1 MATLENKSVIDEQFF
16 DSLIGKELNNTYK
29 LEKKIGVGGMGS
41 VFRATD
47 IHSGEEVAIKIISPN
62 LSRDS
67 VFVKRFQ
74 REAQICW
81 MLSHP
86 NIVKVHEFGETPEKF
101 LFMVMEFV
109 DGEPLDDYLEGK
121 LPLKPKHCLKI
132 AKPLA
137 GALELAHIH
146 SILHRDLKPS
156 NVLVKEKGDEI
167 IVKLVD
173 FGIVKMLESDGL
185 TDSSSLTLVGEVFGT
200 PHYMSPEQLMEDP
213 IGPMSD
219 IYALGTM
226 VYEMLAGNLPI
237 NSTNVNDI
245 LTSKIKNTPIE
256 LSRKYSFIP
265 EAFDPVIKK
274 AIAYNPKE
282 RYQSA
287 DEFIRAFEEVVNKY
301 PDGQIEPVVKKTN
314 SEFVA
319 FPELTTEMFAPET
332 EKKEVVESNAEVT
345 NRNLTNATIDKV
357 DNKVDK
363 VQPLIQQTPQVLEVK
378 PNVIVQGKN
387 TNLEKILIKATI
399 VLLLAIITL
408 IIIYF
413 RSI

>member
-1 MATLENKSVIDEQFF
+1 MTSLENKSITDEQFF

-29 LEKKIGVGGMGS
+29 LEQKIGVGGMGS
-41 VFRATD
+41 VFRATN

-74 REAQICW
+74 REAQVCW

-237 NSTNVNDI
+237 NNVNVNDV
-245 LTSKIKNTPIE
+245 LALKVRNTPIE
-256 LSRKYSFIP
+256 LSNRYPFVP
-265 EAFDPVIKK
+265 EAFDPIMKK

-287 DEFIRAFEEVVNKY
+287 DEFIKAFEEVVNKY
-301 PDGQIEPVVKKTN
+301 PDGQIEPVAKKAN

-319 FPELTTEMFAPET
+319 FPELATEIFAPET
-332 EKKEVVESNAEVT
+332 EKKEVIESTANVATKNPT
-345 NRNLTNATIDKV
+345 NPTNPIS
-357 DNKVDK
+357 NKVENIEHPLK
-363 VQPLIQQTPQVLEVK
+363 QPPQVLETK
-378 PNVIVQGKN
+378 PNITQKDSS
-387 TNLEKILIKATI
+387 LEKTLIKVVV
-399 VLLLAIITL
+399 VLFLAIITL
-408 IIIYF
+408 AIIYF
-413 RSI
+413 RSA